1 MAITQC
7 SCLFSP
13 SSPFNLT
20 TLIAKTCEDQA
31 KHRTLLLFIRVRNLT
46 NAASTYAKTA
56 NVDEIHLLF
65 WTCLGAPQQV
75 TGPPGVDSVWHGM
88 ASCSAHG
95 TVGQLD
101 PLDPFDGLPHPR
113 KAQASRPEIAQ
124 IAVWTPPSHPGPSFT
139 KNIIF
144 RETVYAYYAYMIT
157 YIYIWYITID
167 TSII

>member
-1 MAITQC
+1 MLELGFASNAQIQHHKWTHLIATQFGTQSSSMAYVFEHLTFHHTLILFKVLEPPGQWYSDIPILSLSAIVAITQC
-7 SCLFSP
+7 NCLFSP

-20 TLIAKTCEDQA
+20 TLIAKTCEDQT

-56 NVDEIHLLF
+56 DVHEIHLLF
-65 WTCLGAPQQV
+65 GTCIGAPQEV

-101 PLDPFDGLPHPR
+101 P
-113 KAQASRPEIAQ
+113 
-124 IAVWTPPSHPGPSFT
+124 
-139 KNIIF
+139 
-144 RETVYAYYAYMIT
+144 
-157 YIYIWYITID
+157 
-167 TSII
+167 

>member
-65 WTCLGAPQQV
+65 GTCIGAPQQV

-101 PLDPFDGLPHPR
+101 PQGIHSMGSHTLGKPRHPGLKSRRLLDTTIP
-113 KAQASRPEIAQ
+113 SRP
-124 IAVWTPPSHPGPSFT
+124 
-139 KNIIF
+139 
-144 RETVYAYYAYMIT
+144 
-157 YIYIWYITID
+157 
-167 TSII
+167 